1 MMNITLALGGG
12 GAKGNAH
19 IGVLSRLE
27 QAGIKIEALAGTSF
41 GGLVAI
47 FYALGY
53 TPVQIEDM
61 FDALDQD
68 NLFGNAPNQGPSLL
82 GLAGVT
88 KWLEETIGDRSFD
101 DLKIPCVVTAVD
113 LKSGAEVILSKGSLI
128 EAILATIAIPG
139 IFPARH
145 IDGWELVDGGTL
157 DPVPVAPVRALK
169 PNLPVIAVVL
179 SIPMGVPAQTWNIPL
194 PEYLPRTLLDRISK
208 MRYSQA
214 LDVFSRS
221 LDLVVRA
228 LTEYR
233 LEVDKP
239 EIILRPQVIEIDTL
253 DRVDVRAVARQGAE
267 VVEAALPEIKKLFAW
282 QSRLRRAMGV

>member
-1 MMNITLALGGG
+1 MNITLALGGG
-12 GAKGNAH
+12 GSKGNAH
-19 IGVLSRLE
+19 IGVLRRLE
-27 QAGIKIEALAGTSF
+27 QTGIKIDAVAGTSF

-53 TPVQIEDM
+53 TPGQIEDM
-61 FDALDQD
+61 FDELDQD
-68 NLFGNAPNQGPSLL
+68 KLFGSAPNDGPSLL

-88 KWLEETIGDRSFD
+88 KWLEELIGERSFD
-101 DLKIPCVVTAVD
+101 DLRIPCVVTAVD
-113 LKSGAEVILSKGSLI
+113 LKSGTEVILSKGSLI

-145 IDGWELVDGGTL
+145 VDGWELVDGGTL

-208 MRYSQA
+208 MRYSRA

-221 LDLVVRA
+221 LDLVIRA

-239 EIILRPQVIEIDTL
+239 EIILRPQVLEIDTL
-253 DRVDVRAVARQGAE
+253 DHVNVREVAKKGEE
-267 VVEAALPEIKKLFAW
+267 VVEAALPEIKTLFAW
-282 QSRLRRAMGV
+282 QNRLRRAIGV

>member
-1 MMNITLALGGG
+1 MMHITLALGGG
-12 GAKGNAH
+12 AAKGNAH
-19 IGVLSRLE
+19 IGVLRRLE
-27 QAGIKIEALAGTSF
+27 QEGIKIEALAGTSF

-53 TPVQIEDM
+53 TPGQIEDM

-88 KWLEETIGDRSFD
+88 KWLEETIGERSFD

-113 LKSGAEVILSKGSLI
+113 LKSGTEVLLSKGSLI

-239 EIILRPQVIEIDTL
+239 EIILRPQVVEIDTL
-253 DRVDVRAVARQGAE
+253 DRVDVREVARKGAE

-282 QSRLRRAMGV
+282 QYRLRRAIGV